1 MLDLIVSSLP
11 LLYFLNIA
19 AITPGPNNVMLT
31 ASGIN
36 FGYKRTIPHMLG
48 ILCGFNVLIILG
60 ALGVGS
66 LYESLPQIEIILK
79 VLGSLYLT
87 YLAYKIFNAGR
98 VGLDEK
104 TQKAENPMTFFQ
116 AFMFQFVNPKGVV
129 FAMAAASVLPTEF
142 SILES
147 VIAVSVC
154 SIISSII
161 STNVWVMFGTLIAE
175 LFRDR
180 KKRLIVNTI
189 LALMLLAT
197 IPMMVL

>member
-1 MLDLIVSSLP
+1 MLDLIVPSLS

-66 LYESLPQIEIILK
+66 LYESLPQIEIVLK
-79 VLGSLYLT
+79 ILGSLYLT
-87 YLAYKIFNAGR
+87 YLAYKIYNVGR

-104 TQKAENPMTFFQ
+104 TKQAERPMTFLE

-129 FAMAAASVLPTEF
+129 FAMAAASVLPAEF
-142 SILES
+142 SVLES

-154 SIISSII
+154 SAIASII
-161 STNVWVMFGTLIAE
+161 STNVWAIFGTLIAE
-175 LFRDR
+175 LFRDA
-180 KKRLIVNTI
+180 KKRQIINAV
-189 LALMLLAT
+189 LALLLLAT

>member
-1 MLDLIVSSLP
+1 MFDLIAPSLS

-36 FGYKRTIPHMLG
+36 FGYKRTIPHIIG
-48 ILCGFNVLIILG
+48 ILCGFNILIILG

-66 LYESLPQIEIILK
+66 IYESLPQIEIILK
-79 VLGSLYLT
+79 ILGSLYLV

-104 TQKAENPMTFFQ
+104 TQEAKKPLTFLE
-116 AFMFQFVNPKGVV
+116 AFLFQFVNPKGVV
-129 FAMAAASVLPTEF
+129 FALAAASVLPSEF
-142 SILES
+142 SLLES
-147 VIAVSVC
+147 IIAVSVC
-154 SIISSII
+154 AAIASII
-161 STNVWVMFGTLIAE
+161 STNIWAIFGTLIAE
-175 LFRDR
+175 LFRDP
-180 KKRLIVNTI
+180 KKRQIINII
-189 LALMLLAT
+189 LALLLLAT